1 MEEIFNKAPDDSVPR
16 CATKAPTLEWVS
28 SSASPP
34 PVHPPSVS
42 CFLLIVHA
50 ASRCAYSPEVER
62 KKRLARAAIYGETS
76 QNVALSRKK
85 CWMHAT
91 VRNCFQAVLIF
102 CGAPSVQR
110 WVEMFTEWGGLRATN
125 DIFTVP
131 LRVPTIDHLTP
142 PHDVLPLLLHLPSPC
157 PHSLHQ

>member
-34 PVHPPSVS
+34 LVHPPLHVLLPSDCS
-42 CFLLIVHA
+42 CSFPLCLFTWGG
-50 ASRCAYSPEVER
+50 E
-62 KKRLARAAIYGETS
+62 KQRLARAAIYGETS

-85 CWMHAT
+85 CWMHAA

-110 WVEMFTEWGGLRATN
+110 WVEMFTEWGELRATN
-125 DIFTVP
+125 DIFTAP
-131 LRVPTIDHLTP
+131 FRVPTIDHLTP
-142 PHDVLPLLLHLPSPC
+142 PHDVLPLLLHPPSPC